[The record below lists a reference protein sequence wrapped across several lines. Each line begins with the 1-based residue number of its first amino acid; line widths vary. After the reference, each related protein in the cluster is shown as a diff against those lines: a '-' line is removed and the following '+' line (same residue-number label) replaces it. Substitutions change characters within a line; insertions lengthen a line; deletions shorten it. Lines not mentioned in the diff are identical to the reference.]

1 LAIGL
6 IWDMDG
12 VLVDSGDAHYVA
24 WKALFDELGL
34 PLTAEQGSVTLG
46 MSNMPILRMW
56 LGDDTPPETLTD
68 LADRKEAHFRELV
81 GEHVHVLPGVR
92 EWLQRARERGYRQA
106 VASSAPMAN
115 IAAIVQALGLGDAF
129 DLLISGARL
138 PASKPDPAIF
148 LQAALGLGCEASDSI
163 VIEDSVVGVEAAC
176 RAGMA
181 CVAVTNTRPA
191 EELVAASVVVTSL
204 EDLSSDT
211 FERLISEA
219 TRQDERG

>member
-1 LAIGL
+1 LTIAL

-12 VLVDSGDAHYVA
+12 VLVDSGEAHYEA

-34 PLTAEQGSVTLG
+34 PITPEQVSSTLG

-56 LGDDTPPETLTD
+56 LGPDVPAARLAE
-68 LADRKEAHFRELV
+68 LADRKERYFRDLV
-81 GEHVHVLPGVR
+81 NEHVQILPGVLK
-92 EWLQRARERGYRQA
+92 WLERARHRGYRQA

-115 IAAIVQALGLGDAF
+115 IVAIVQTLGLGDAF
-129 DLLISGARL
+129 DLIISGARL

-148 LQAALGLGCEASDSI
+148 LQSALGLGCSAAQSI
-163 VIEDSVVGVEAAC
+163 VIEDSTVGVEAAC

-191 EELVAASVVVTSL
+191 AELTAASLVVDSL
-204 EDLSSDT
+204 EDLPANI
-211 FERLISEA
+211 FERLAKPPSA
-219 TRQDERG
+219 